1 MSLTKR
7 ILILAMS
14 YKKGNRC
21 VAGIDQERKL
31 IRLISDDI
39 DIEYAIHEGFLK
51 HNDIHVFDVVDVEVE
66 EVTEQHN
73 PYTQEDVDLLQ
84 IQPENFLLVSNF
96 KKVKTLSIEEALK
109 VIEQVKNR
117 NKYIF
122 GDSGRSIS
130 PSFAKKVHHSLEL
143 VELDQLELQKNYGSD
158 GQAKTHLKTV
168 FTYNGTQYDGIT
180 DTDPDYQDRPRSIS
194 KAYALI
200 SLGGKYH
207 GSHYKLVAKII
218 EIPSKTGVIT
228 RVGTSQSNGNKY
240 AYISVDGD
248 EQDYYISDT
257 QSKALEEKFP
267 GILAEGVNITFKA
280 DLKNPKKV
288 SQVETYNSPRG

>member
-14 YKKGNRC
+14 DKKKHYC
-21 VAGIDQERKL
+21 VAGIDQEKKL

-39 DIEYAIHEGFLK
+39 DIEYAIHK
-51 HNDIHVFDVVDVEVE
+51 SSVRNNNIHVFDVVDVEVE
-66 EVTEQHN
+66 EITEQHN
-73 PYTQEDVDLLQ
+73 PYIKEDADLLQ

-109 VIEQVKNR
+109 IIKQVKNQ

-143 VELDQLELQKNYGSD
+143 VELDQLELQKDYKSSGE
-158 GQAKTHLKTV
+158 AKHHFKTV

-200 SLGGKYH
+200 SLGGEYQGK
-207 GSHYKLVAKII
+207 HYKLVAKII

-288 SQVETYNSPRG
+288 SQVETYDSPKG

>member
-14 YKKGNRC
+14 DKHKECC

-31 IRLISDDI
+31 VRLISDDI
-39 DIEYAIHEGFLK
+39 DIGYAIPKGFVQS
-51 HNDIHVFDVVDVEVE
+51 NDIHVFDVVDVKVE
-66 EVTEQHN
+66 EVTEQQN
-73 PYTQEDVDLLQ
+73 PYTQEDIDLLQ
-84 IQPENFLLVSNF
+84 TQPENFLLVSNF

-143 VELDQLELQKNYGSD
+143 VELDQLELQKDYKSSGE
-158 GQAKTHLKTV
+158 AKRHFKTV

-180 DTDPDYQDRPRSIS
+180 DTDPDYQDPRSIS

-200 SLGGKYH
+200 SLGEKYN

-248 EQDYYISDT
+248 EQDYYITDT

-280 DLKNPKKV
+280 DLKNSKKV
-288 SQVETYNSPRG
+288 SQVETYDSPKG

>member
-14 YKKGNRC
+14 DKHKEYC

-31 IRLISDDI
+31 VRLISDDI
-39 DIEYAIHEGFLK
+39 DIGYAIPKGFVQS
-51 HNDIHVFDVVDVEVE
+51 NDIHVFDVVDVKVE

-84 IQPENFLLVSNF
+84 TQPENFLLVSNF

-143 VELDQLELQKNYGSD
+143 VELDQLELQKDYKSSGE
-158 GQAKTHLKTV
+158 AKRHFKTV

-180 DTDPDYQDRPRSIS
+180 DTDPDYQDPRSIS

-200 SLGGKYH
+200 SLGEKYN

-248 EQDYYISDT
+248 EQDYYITDT

-288 SQVETYNSPRG
+288 SQVETYDSPKG